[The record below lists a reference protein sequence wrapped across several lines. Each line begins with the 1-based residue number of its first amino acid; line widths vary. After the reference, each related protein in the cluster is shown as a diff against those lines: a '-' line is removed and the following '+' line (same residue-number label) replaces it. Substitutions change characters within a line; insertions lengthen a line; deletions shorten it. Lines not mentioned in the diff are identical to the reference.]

1 MSTRR
6 ERQALREIIQS
17 IDAIDVYMRSLPTLP
32 DMGID
37 AIKYQLVIIGE
48 AVARVSEQ
56 TRDRAPEIPWDRI
69 KSQRNVLV
77 HAYDEVDLPRI
88 LTILDRHLD
97 PLRSAVET
105 LLAEIVPL
113 SDPLPSV
120 VGQEGER
127 DEGSHTATATRAP
140 RSMSGDGEGP
150 IPGPPGGGPGAA

>member
-56 TRDRAPEIPWDRI
+56 TRDP
-69 KSQRNVLV
+69 
-77 HAYDEVDLPRI
+77 
-88 LTILDRHLD
+88 
-97 PLRSAVET
+97 

-127 DEGSHTATATRAP
+127 DEGSDPATATRTP
-140 RSMSGDGEGP
+140 GSMSGDGEGS